1 MVQLIGGTIPYHH
14 RVAVVRR
21 IIIIDRIIMTGVVRF
36 GRLRSDDLMLLLLL
50 FGQMV
55 INHILLWNVSGMP
68 DIQ

>member
-1 MVQLIGGTIPYHH
+1 MVQVIGGTIPYHH

-36 GRLRSDDLMLLLLL
+36 GRLRSYYLMLLLL